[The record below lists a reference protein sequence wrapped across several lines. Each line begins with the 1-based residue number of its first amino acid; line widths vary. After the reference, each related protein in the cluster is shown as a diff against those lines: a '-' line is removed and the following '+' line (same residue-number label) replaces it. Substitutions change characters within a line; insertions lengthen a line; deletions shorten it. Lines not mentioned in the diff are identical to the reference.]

1 MRPLRNRKRLIKGTV
16 AGVAG
21 VAFAGVAVSWFV
33 AGALVAPSPRTVGA
47 PPADLNAVS
56 ISFESESGSLV
67 SGWHVRSELNNGVI
81 VLLHGIRSTRLSML
95 ERARI
100 LHDAGYST
108 VMIDFQA
115 HGESPGDAITVGFL
129 EKHDVRA
136 AVQFARAEHPDEPI
150 AVVGVSLGGA
160 ATLLASP
167 LDIDAVVLESVY
179 PNIADAIHNRVAA
192 RLGPLAWLPESLL
205 LIQLRPRLGIS
216 PSELRPIDHIDG
228 VGCPVCVVSGTDD
241 QHTTESETRSLYS
254 AALEPKSLWL
264 VEGAAHVD
272 LLEHDPKG
280 YRQNV
285 LSFLDH
291 HLRDETN
298 EVGGTRKLEDTRSA
312 VFETVHLQTPI
323 SDRVSINS
331 H

>member
-1 MRPLRNRKRLIKGTV
+1 MYNLASPLQTICKQEDRTLRPSRNRKRLIKGTV
-16 AGVAG
+16 ASLAG

-56 ISFESESGSLV
+56 ISLESESGSLV
-67 SGWHVRSELNNGVI
+67 SGWHARSNLNNGVI

-100 LHDAGYST
+100 LHHAGYST

-129 EKHDVRA
+129 EKYDVRA
-136 AVQFARAEHPDEPI
+136 AVQFARTEHPDEPI

-179 PNIADAIHNRVAA
+179 LEQQLKKP
-192 RLGPLAWLPESLL
+192 LGFALPSKE
-205 LIQLRPRLGIS
+205 
-216 PSELRPIDHIDG
+216 H
-228 VGCPVCVVSGTDD
+228 VS
-241 QHTTESETRSLYS
+241 
-254 AALEPKSLWL
+254 
-264 VEGAAHVD
+264 
-272 LLEHDPKG
+272 
-280 YRQNV
+280 
-285 LSFLDH
+285 
-291 HLRDETN
+291 
-298 EVGGTRKLEDTRSA
+298 
-312 VFETVHLQTPI
+312 
-323 SDRVSINS
+323 
-331 H
+331 